1 MSAFPI
7 SCVGCALLSIIIG
20 YEMLGVSRFFE
31 IRHLYFKGKVIVECR
46 KPGGYA
52 KYMKNVI
59 YLIFSNDGFC
69 RAGDFRSNNTV
80 VQPACN

>member
-1 MSAFPI
+1 MSAFLI
-7 SCVGCALLSIIIG
+7 SCVGCVLLSIIIG

-31 IRHLYFKGKVIVECR
+31 IGHLYFKGKVIVECR
-46 KPGGYA
+46 KRGGSTNYL
-52 KYMKNVI
+52 KNII
-59 YLIFSNDGFC
+59 YLIFPNDGFC